1 MKKSPQEIADMVK
14 GMFPCVDNLS
24 KVAPTPE
31 KVKDVYLFKT
41 ELDKERFNTMVD
53 NEWEREMFK
62 DKGFVKTYSQIQKE
76 VFERYFKEM

>member
-1 MKKSPQEIADMVK
+1 
-14 GMFPCVDNLS
+14 MFPCVDNLL
-24 KVAPTPE
+24 KVAPPHE

-41 ELDKERFNTMVD
+41 ELDKERFNTLVD

-76 VFERYFKEM
+76 VFEKYFEEM